1 MYGRKEGSC
10 FLLLCV
16 DIQSSEEV
24 SLKRLSFLHWVGLAP
39 VKDRLAICGR
49 VYLGALCSVPL
60 VYMCVSMEVLFPVVQ
75 KYVLKLGCEAS

>member
-60 VYMCVSMEVLFPVVQ
+60 VYMCVYGGFVYCSSEICFEIGM
-75 KYVLKLGCEAS
+75 